1 MTYSEMFYYDE
12 SGKLYPEELKR
23 KYPYNSE
30 RKKGLIGTIE
40 TRYVDILTGKV
51 IAKNSN
57 HTFFPKGRLGSSRT
71 LKRCTERYVEI
82 LPSEVLKPIKDK
94 IPEKD

>member
-30 RKKGLIGTIE
+30 RKKGLIGGGSNFIFDMKTG
-40 TRYVDILTGKV
+40 DILSKE
-51 IAKNSN
+51 SEY
-57 HTFFPKGRLGSSRT
+57 TFFPKGRLGSFKTS
-71 LKRCTERYVEI
+71 KDCKDKKIIWY
-82 LPSEVLKPIKDK
+82 SDVLKPQKK
-94 IPEKD
+94 